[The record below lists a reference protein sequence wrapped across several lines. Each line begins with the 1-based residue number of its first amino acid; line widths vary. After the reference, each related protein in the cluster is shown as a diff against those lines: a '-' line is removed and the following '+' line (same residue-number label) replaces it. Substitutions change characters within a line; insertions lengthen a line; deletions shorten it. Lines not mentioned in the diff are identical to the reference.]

1 MTNPPLTDIMSE
13 DWAQAL
19 APVEDKI
26 HAMGEFYAPNTR
38 RDTELFPQVR
48 IFSAHSHAP

>member
-26 HAMGEFYAPNTR
+26 HAMGEFLRT
-38 RDTELFPQVR
+38 
-48 IFSAHSHAP
+48 